1 MDIFMPM
8 ATTDRHNKFVAT
20 LMNRIFNRVESGEV
34 HALQEQCPLV
44 YWGSKDLPKGF
55 ELVDVRDIKNTEH
68 FLDNITELEYV
79 NPDFMLFAAN
89 PYIKNKKGTR
99 TAGQPDLIVEIWS
112 DSNTDNNR
120 AFLQNLYA
128 SSPITE
134 HWYIEQDSNDV
145 KCYMGKERLLDQCL
159 TNVLVTQNGIKFDL
173 RYLAI

>member
-55 ELVDVRDIKNTEH
+55 ELVDVSDIKNTEH

-79 NPDFMLFAAN
+79 NPDFMLFADN

-134 HWYIEQDSNDV
+134 HWYIEQNSNDV
-145 KCYMGKERLLDQCL
+145 TCYMGKERLADQFL